1 MWGRD
6 VRVLRGV
13 GRVRRR
19 AYWRGYRTVG
29 EGSTGECCQCCPSA
43 GCAEGI
49 ATRTTQQAVLRVV
62 PEKPSESSVSEFDS
76 PYVPVSRA
84 AFDVYLEKKEELD
97 GCFARV
103 NAQIQDL
110 IDLSNKEQWSADA
123 GQAILDSFRR
133 NCRLLTD
140 KPNPLKKGDIPDR
153 SLVMKAAELAMWV
166 AWANAR
172 DWPWW
177 DKQYKLIDAR
187 NLQMPGLQAIDWAL
201 ELGPILKRLN
211 TLGVGAAMQIDTHT
225 RFTTFGPGD
234 CKPQQIHWG
243 PNWEPGCAQ
252 ADLNATDK
260 ILDLRKLRIL
270 RLQHIPGLPFRGME
284 KLDLN
289 WAQAI

>member
-1 MWGRD
+1 
-6 VRVLRGV
+6 
-13 GRVRRR
+13 
-19 AYWRGYRTVG
+19 
-29 EGSTGECCQCCPSA
+29 
-43 GCAEGI
+43 
-49 ATRTTQQAVLRVV
+49 
-62 PEKPSESSVSEFDS
+62 
-76 PYVPVSRA
+76 
-84 AFDVYLEKKEELD
+84 
-97 GCFARV
+97 
-103 NAQIQDL
+103 
-110 IDLSNKEQWSADA
+110 
-123 GQAILDSFRR
+123 
-133 NCRLLTD
+133 
-140 KPNPLKKGDIPDR
+140 
-153 SLVMKAAELAMWV
+153 MKAAELAMWV

-172 DWPWW
+172 DGPWW

-187 NLQMPGLQAIDWAL
+187 NLQMPGLQAIGWAL

-289 WAQAI
+289 WAQSDLKLGGGDFLSGLRDLRPFHITKAGP